1 MNIYSKAYKKNQEEV
16 NEFASPEDAMIKSLQ
31 SASRMMEKIAK
42 ACETNNFEERANWS
56 EKVILIMD
64 YLQGGLERETPEQ
77 QKAARVFQTLME
89 SFASAVAAINTTND
103 PEVARRMAVNLNEFA
118 KMWENRS

>member
-1 MNIYSKAYKKNQEEV
+1 MNIYSKAYKKNQEEI

-31 SASRMMEKIAK
+31 SAARMMEKVAK
-42 ACETNNFEERANWS
+42 ACEENNYEERATWS

-64 YLQGGLERETPEQ
+64 YLQGGLERETPAQ
-77 QKAARVFQTLME
+77 QKAAAVFENLMA
-89 SFASAVAAINTTND
+89 SFAGAVAAINTTND